1 MSSINT
7 GMNISEV
14 ARYTTKN
21 TKKPNYWMQITMLLD
36 KLFKLG
42 PGNNSKLK
50 RIAQGFDQKTGE
62 HVIRLEYR
70 VKADNQNKIARR
82 PVKVKL
88 KPDEDED
95 DKKKS

>member
-1 MSSINT
+1 
-7 GMNISEV
+7 MNISEV
-14 ARYTTKN
+14 ARYTIKN
-21 TKKPNYWMQITMLLD
+21 TKKSNYWMQITMLLD
-36 KLFKLG
+36 KLCNLG
-42 PGNNSKLK
+42 SGNDSKLK

-70 VKADNQNKIARR
+70 VKADNQNKIAQK

-88 KPDEDED
+88 KPDEDD